1 MNKTNSKQQYNVGI
15 VLSGGAARGYAH
27 LGLLKALNEFGIYP
41 EIVSGTSAGAIAGAL
56 YADGH
61 TPEEIFDIL
70 ATNSRLDFLRPAVPK
85 DGLLRMAGM
94 IRVLKEAFRA
104 QKFEDLE
111 IPLVVA
117 ATDLNNARIEY
128 FSSGELLRPV
138 IASASI
144 PVIFKP
150 TVINNIYYVDGGVM
164 DNLPLSPIEDK
175 CRLIIGSY
183 VNSLGVGNNF
193 TTLMGIAER
202 SFHLSVTK
210 DLATK
215 QKKFDLFINPPELSG
230 YNAFDQAKA
239 KNIFKIGYQ
248 AAAAVL
254 EEFVKQHP
262 EAVKGK

>member
-1 MNKTNSKQQYNVGI
+1 MNTIFGNRQFNVGV

-27 LGLLKALNEFGIYP
+27 LGLLKALNEFGVYP
-41 EIVSGTSAGAIAGAL
+41 DIISGTSAGAIAGAL

-61 TPEEIFDIL
+61 TPEDIFDIL
-70 ATNSRLDFLRPAVPK
+70 ATNSRLDFLRLAVPK
-85 DGLLRMAGM
+85 DGLLRMSGM
-94 IRVLKEAFRA
+94 IRVLREAFRA

-164 DNLPLSPIEDK
+164 DNLPISPIEDK

-183 VNSLGVGNNF
+183 VNSLGFGNNF
-193 TTLMGIAER
+193 NTLMGIAER

-210 DLATK
+210 DLANK
-215 QKKFDLFINPPELSG
+215 QKKFDLFINPPELSE
-230 YNAFDQAKA
+230 YNAFDQPKA
-239 KNIFKIGYQ
+239 REIFEIGYNTAG
-248 AAAAVL
+248 AAL
-254 EEFVKQHP
+254 KEFVKQHP
-262 EAVKGK
+262 AAAKGH